1 MFVQTV
7 MDLMTTNLM
16 TLNGN
21 ASLTDAKNL
30 MQEQNIRNLPIVDD
44 DGKWIGMLT
53 QKEYLR
59 HAFYLVSTFGAKLLA
74 KKELDTAVSA
84 IVNTDMVSLEKHTP
98 LQEAADLFI
107 EHKYVCLP
115 IVDQGVLVGILTP
128 IDFVKLA
135 RNQLIKTN

>member
-1 MFVQTV
+1 MQTV

>member
-1 MFVQTV
+1 MQTV
-7 MDLMTTNLM
+7 SDLMTTNLM

-21 ASLTDAKNL
+21 ASLTDAKSL
-30 MQEQNIRNLPIVDD
+30 MLESNIRNLPIIDD

-59 HAFYLVSTFGAKLLA
+59 HAFYLVSTFGTKLLT
-74 KKELDTAVSA
+74 KKESDTAVSS
-84 IVNTDMVSLEKHTP
+84 IMSSDMVTLEKDSSLT
-98 LQEAADLFI
+98 EAADLFI

-115 IVDQGVLVGILTP
+115 IVDQGILVGLLTP

-135 RNQLIKTN
+135 KQQLSES